1 MQGQDVKEV
10 QATEHKG
17 QEDTLKGLLPLS
29 CLSTLTSCVCSD
41 WTVRLVKVIPLH
53 FLRFDRLVQNA
64 SQHYFH
70 AQLSGT
76 ELILYN
82 IY

>member
-1 MQGQDVKEV
+1 MQEQDVKEV
-10 QATEHKG
+10 QETEHEG

-53 FLRFDRLVQNA
+53 FLR
-64 SQHYFH
+64 
-70 AQLSGT
+70 
-76 ELILYN
+76 LIGLCKMQVSTTFMPSYPQ
-82 IY
+82 